1 MQLKNKRIL
10 IKLTGEALSG
20 ESNSSSLNPE
30 ALKTTAKQLI
40 LAAKS
45 GNQIAVVVGGGN
57 ILRGASLSKMQN
69 FDRVGADQMGMLAT
83 VINAIALK
91 EAIRSLGHL
100 AEVLTSVE
108 ILKVADVFTKKNALK
123 LLADGNILILGGGTG
138 NPFFT
143 TDTTAALRA
152 LEIDADYIF
161 KATKVDGIYNKDP
174 KKFPNAVK
182 YDNLTYDQAIKE
194 KLEIM
199 DQTAFTMCREHQK
212 EIIVFNF
219 LDGNQ
224 LAKLLSGKKIGTRIH
239 P

>member
-20 ESNSSSLNPE
+20 ESKSSSLNPE
-30 ALKTTAKQLI
+30 QLNLTAKQLI
-40 LAAKS
+40 AASKD
-45 GNQIAVVVGGGN
+45 NQIAVVVGGGN
-57 ILRGASLSKMQN
+57 ILRGAALSKMQN

-83 VINAIALK
+83 IINAIALK
-91 EAIRSLGHL
+91 EAIRALGHPSEIL
-100 AEVLTSVE
+100 SSIE

-123 LLADGNILILGGGTG
+123 LLSEGNILVLGGGTG

-152 LEIDADYIF
+152 LEIEADYIF

-174 KKFPNAVK
+174 KKHNDAIK
-182 YDNLTYDQAIKE
+182 YDELTYSRAIQE
-194 KLEIM
+194 NLEIM

-219 LDGNQ
+219 LDSNQ
-224 LAKLLSGKKIGTRIH
+224 LTDLLSGKKVGTRIH

>member
-20 ESNSSSLNPE
+20 ESKTSSLNHE
-30 ALKTTAKQLI
+30 QLKLTATQLI
-40 LAAKS
+40 AAAKK

-57 ILRGASLSKMQN
+57 ILRGATLSKLQN

-83 VINAIALK
+83 IINAIALK
-91 EAIRSLGHL
+91 ETIRALGHP
-100 AEVLTSVE
+100 AEVLASIE
-108 ILKVADVFTKKNALK
+108 IFKVADVFTKQNALK
-123 LLADGNILILGGGTG
+123 LLKEGNILVLGGGTG
-138 NPFFT
+138 NPYFT

-174 KKFPNAVK
+174 KKHADAIK
-182 YDNLTYDQAIKE
+182 YDHLTYDRAIQE

-219 LDGNQ
+219 LEGNQ
-224 LAKLLSGKKIGTRIH
+224 LVKLLAGKKIGTRIH

>member
-1 MQLKNKRIL
+1 MQLKSKTIL

-20 ESNSSSLNPE
+20 ESSSSSLNPE
-30 ALKTTAKQLI
+30 NLKKTAEQLI
-40 LAAKS
+40 AGAKT
-45 GNQIAVVVGGGN
+45 GNSIAVVVGGGN
-57 ILRGASLSKMQN
+57 ILRGAALSKMQN

-83 VINAIALK
+83 IINAIALK
-91 EAIRSLGHL
+91 EAIRSLGHPS
-100 AEVLTSVE
+100 EILTSIE
-108 ILKVADVFTKKNALK
+108 IQKVAEVFTKKNALRI
-123 LLADGNILILGGGTG
+123 LNEGSILILGGGTG
-138 NPFFT
+138 NPYFT

-174 KKFPNAVK
+174 KKFPDAVK
-182 YDNLTYDQAIKE
+182 YEELTYDQAIQE

-199 DQTAFTMCREHQK
+199 DQTAFTMCREHKK

-219 LDGNQ
+219 LEGTQ

>member
-30 ALKTTAKQLI
+30 QLKLTATQLI
-40 LAAKS
+40 KAAKS

-57 ILRGASLSKMQN
+57 ILRGAAISKMQN

-83 VINAIALK
+83 IINAIALK
-91 EAIRSLGHL
+91 EAIRSLGHS
-100 AEVLTSVE
+100 AEVLSSVE
-108 ILKVADVFTKKNALK
+108 IFKVADVFTKKNALA
-123 LLADGNILILGGGTG
+123 LLENGNILILGGGTG

-174 KKFPNAVK
+174 KKYTDAVK
-182 YDNLTYDQAIKE
+182 YDHLTYDQAIKE

-199 DQTAFTMCREHQK
+199 DQTAFTMCREHKK

-224 LAKLLSGKKIGTRIH
+224 LVKLLAGKKIGTRIH